1 MAAALRLG
9 APCFPMKFRRNKK
22 QLLLLLLVLLK
33 SFDED
38 CFLFLFLF
46 SLFCRRWN
54 IRRAN
59 NVSLESVERASFF
72 YLLSI
77 YFSIVVCLILLG
89 NVRRIVSPPASR
101 AVASTIDRRR
111 LI

>member
-1 MAAALRLG
+1 
-9 APCFPMKFRRNKK
+9 
-22 QLLLLLLVLLK
+22 
-33 SFDED
+33 
-38 CFLFLFLF
+38 
-46 SLFCRRWN
+46 
-54 IRRAN
+54 
-59 NVSLESVERASFF
+59 VSLESVERASFF